1 MTDLILPADFGN
13 TPKKDLLLPD
23 GFTSLVIHC
32 CCAPCAG
39 AMFECFKVHNIKP
52 FVFFFNPNIHPQAEY
67 VKRRDELIKLCT
79 LLNFPVTVGDYEPR
93 KWFDA
98 IKGLEQEPERG
109 QRCSVCFAFRLSATA
124 LFAKEVGATHF
135 TTTLATSRWKNKA
148 QIDDAGFKAQSF
160 VNDEVKYWA
169 EDWRKKGMVTRRDAL
184 VKKFNFYNQQY
195 CGCVFS
201 KENTSY
207 QK

>member
-1 MTDLILPADFGN
+1 MTDLILPEDFGD
-13 TPKKDLLLPD
+13 TPKKELHLPD
-23 GFTSLVIHC
+23 GFASLVVHC

-39 AMFECFKVHNIKP
+39 AMFECFKAHNIKP
-52 FVFFFNPNIHPQAEY
+52 FVFFFNPNIHPQDEY
-67 VKRRDELIKLCT
+67 IKRRDELLKLCSI
-79 LLNFPVTVGDYEPR
+79 LDFPVTVGDYEPR

-98 IKGLEQEPERG
+98 VKGLENEPERG
-109 QRCSVCFAFRLSATA
+109 QRCSVCFTLRLSATA

-148 QIDDAGFKAQSF
+148 QIDEAGFKAQDF
-160 VNDEVKYWA
+160 VKNEVKYWP

-201 KENTSY
+201 KENTAY
-207 QK
+207 RK